1 MSEILFNSYY
11 KTGSVADLCVTNG
24 TVRSSNAFPL
34 DLQRSYRLPLA
45 SKRSVSFKTTLHGRS
60 LYYLNKQSNLTAFVS
75 SDGDNMFFNNKLAK
89 IFVCCGHVWAI
100 FYRPNGK
107 QLR

>member
-11 KTGSVADLCVTNG
+11 KTGSVADLCPTN
-24 TVRSSNAFPL
+24 
-34 DLQRSYRLPLA
+34 LQRSILRLNARGIIVETTPL
-45 SKRSVSFKTTLHGRS
+45 RS
-60 LYYLNKQSNLTAFVS
+60 LYYRNTQSDLKAFVS
-75 SDGDNMFFNNKLAK
+75 SDGDTMFFNNKLTK

>member
-1 MSEILFNSYY
+1 MSEILYNSYY
-11 KTGSVADLCVTNG
+11 KTGSVADLCPTN
-24 TVRSSNAFPL
+24 
-34 DLQRSYRLPLA
+34 LQRSILRFNA
-45 SKRSVSFKTTLHGRS
+45 KGIIVETTSLRS
-60 LYYLNKQSNLTAFVS
+60 LYYNRRSDLTAFVS
-75 SDGDNMFFNNKLAK
+75 SDGDTMFFNNKLAK